1 VSRFQP
7 RSGVVRSAAALAR
20 ELDPAGGATP
30 SSGWGRRASGAGAL
44 ALLLAAGCL
53 YHFSGGGLPR
63 DVKTVAILPF
73 DNRTGEPALTQE
85 VNTAIRDAVESRLG
99 LRAASEANADA
110 VVRGEIVRYDPD
122 LALSVQTGQQG
133 QYEVTRRR
141 VQIVLNVELYDQKRG
156 KSLWKQNGL
165 TVDGEYQPPA
175 ETDGRKI
182 ALDKLVTQVVE
193 GAQSQW

>member
-1 VSRFQP
+1 V
-7 RSGVVRSAAALAR
+7 
-20 ELDPAGGATP
+20 T
-30 SSGWGRRASGAGAL
+30 L
-44 ALLLAAGCL
+44 ALLLAAGGCL

-63 DVKTVAILPF
+63 DVKTVAVLPF

-85 VNTAIRDAVESRLG
+85 VFNSIRDAVESRLG
-99 LRAASEANADA
+99 LRAAAEANADA

-122 LALSVQTGQQG
+122 IPLSYQAGQG
-133 QYEVTRRR
+133 QVEVTRRR

-175 ETDGRKI
+175 ETDGRKV
-182 ALDKLVTQVVE
+182 ALQKLVTQVVE

>member
-1 VSRFQP
+1 M
-7 RSGVVRSAAALAR
+7 RSGAIRSAVVV
-20 ELDPAGGATP
+20 
-30 SSGWGRRASGAGAL
+30 
-44 ALLLAAGCL
+44 ALLLPLAGCL

-63 DVKTVAILPF
+63 DVKTVAVIPF

-85 VNTAIRDAVESRLG
+85 VFASIRDAVEGRLG
-99 LRAASEANADA
+99 LREAGEANADA

-122 LALSVQTGQQG
+122 IPLSYQAGQG
-133 QYEVTRRR
+133 QVEVTRRR
-141 VQIVLNVELYDQKRG
+141 VQIVLNVEIYDQKHG

-165 TVDGEYQPPA
+165 TVDGEYQPPQ
-175 ETDGRKI
+175 EVNGRKV